1 LIYRW
6 QIVSYSAK
14 WIGIGGERLL
24 QEFDLPA
31 RWTSM
36 IQDLYA
42 EAVHNLAQNW
52 PDEQSLEV
60 SYRIIEG
67 FDDEFAQ
74 DIIEHPNLHF
84 HAANDALRQFLRDTG
99 HTNLFPFVRIV
110 HLPSD
115 QIRIVSQLRSD
126 DIGQML
132 ALDAVT
138 TKISGVR
145 PRIYSASF
153 ECASCGHV
161 MIVNQPNEQEL
172 IEPIECSQIDGG
184 CGKPKRQTRFVL
196 QQEESILINSQ
207 FIELQ
212 ELPEQMKGG
221 IQPERIICIGE
232 HDLAGKLNPG
242 DRVKANG
249 VLFIRSQRKGGKD
262 TPVFDIFLRI
272 HSLERQNIPL
282 EEIKISEDE
291 ELEIKEL
298 ASRSDIYELFTK
310 SIAPSIFGMDYV
322 KRSLALQLFGGVARL
337 NPDGTRNRG
346 DIHVLL
352 MGDPGVAKSQLLNY
366 MAGISPR
373 GRFTSGQSA
382 SAAGLTAAAVQDSAA
397 DGRWTLEAGALVLAD
412 LGLAAIDEFD
422 KMNES
427 DRSSMHEA
435 MEQQTISISKAGI
448 NASLRTRCAVLAAA
462 NPKNGRF
469 QPISETPFTGQIN
482 LAPPLISRFD
492 IIWLLTDTA
501 DEAHD
506 AKIAKHIIKNRLIGT
521 SELLVTEGSAP
532 NPAKGVTVGIQKS
545 QEGDEILTRELIRK
559 YIAYA
564 KRSIHPKLE
573 EEAQDRIVQYYV
585 ETRKQGGDSPDSVSI
600 TARSLEAVA
609 RMAEASARIRLSNI
623 ANMEDA
629 ERAIGLTKLWRN
641 ELMGEHFDMTSIE
654 TGKNTSARNQERT
667 ILEIISTLQNQSTEQ
682 VKVANVLE
690 VFNEADTYKISRAKT
705 EDIIEK
711 LVLDGRIMRPSG
723 YDTLQVV

>member
-1 LIYRW
+1 MC
-6 QIVSYSAK
+6 
-14 WIGIGGERLL
+14 GGDELL

-67 FDDEFAQ
+67 FDDEFAH
-74 DIIEHPNLHF
+74 DIIEHPELHF
-84 HAANDALRQFLRDTG
+84 HAANHALRQFLRDAG
-99 HTNLFPFVRIV
+99 HPNMFPFVRIV

-115 QIRIVSQLRSD
+115 QVRIVSQLRSD

-132 ALDAVT
+132 AIDAVT

-172 IEPIECSQIDGG
+172 VEPIECSQIDGG

-196 QQEESILINSQ
+196 QQDESILINSQ

-272 HSLERQNIPL
+272 HSLERQNVPL

-298 ASRSDIYELFTK
+298 ASRNDIYDLFTK
-310 SIAPSIFGMDYV
+310 SIAPSIFGMDRV
-322 KRSLALQLFGGVARL
+322 KESLMLQLFGGVARL

-346 DIHVLL
+346 DIHILL

-366 MAGISPR
+366 MSRISPR

-397 DGRWTLEAGALVLAD
+397 EGRWTLEAGALVLAD

-422 KMNES
+422 KMNEG

-469 QPISETPFTGQIN
+469 EPVSETPFTGQIN

-492 IIWLLTDTA
+492 IIWLLTDDA
-501 DEAHD
+501 DESKD
-506 AKIAKHIIKNRLIGT
+506 SKIANHIIKNRLIGT

-532 NPAKGVTVGIQKS
+532 DPAKGSVSGLQKS
-545 QEGDEILTRELIRK
+545 QEGDEILARDLIRK

-573 EEAQDRIVQYYV
+573 DDAQNKIVEFYV
-585 ETRKQGGDSPDSVSI
+585 ETRKKGGESSDSVSI

-609 RMAEASARIRLSNI
+609 RMAEASARIRLSSV
-623 ANMEDA
+623 ANVEDV
-629 ERAIGLTKLWRN
+629 ERAIRLTKTWRN
-641 ELMGEHFDMTSIE
+641 ELMGENFDMTTIE
-654 TGKNTSARNQERT
+654 TGKKTSVRNQERT
-667 ILEIISTLQNQSTEQ
+667 ILEIISTLQNQSTNK
-682 VKVANVLE
+682 VKVANVLD
-690 VFNEADTYKISRAKT
+690 VYNEAEKYKISRTKT

-711 LVLDGRIMRPSG
+711 LVSQGSIMRPSG
-723 YDTLQVV
+723 YETLQIV